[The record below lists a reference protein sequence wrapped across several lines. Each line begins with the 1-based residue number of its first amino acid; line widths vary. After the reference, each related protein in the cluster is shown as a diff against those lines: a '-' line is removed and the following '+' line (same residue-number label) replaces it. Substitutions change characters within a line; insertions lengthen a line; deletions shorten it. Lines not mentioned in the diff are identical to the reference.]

1 MLVKIIKNLRSNK
14 INDDLLQY
22 DVNIKRDTVVLK
34 NRKKKITQI
43 TFMLYKISKRCLLDN
58 LCLKNVLKISYAI

>member
-22 DVNIKRDTVVLK
+22 DVNIKRDTIVLK
-34 NRKKKITQI
+34 NRKKK
-43 TFMLYKISKRCLLDN
+43 
-58 LCLKNVLKISYAI
+58 